1 MCISFNV
8 DIIYKDIMFTIVP
21 QPNNVIILSEYNT
34 FKLDSDTTISRFDC
48 AHDFRHFVKDYFG
61 FTVHRKE
68 NYETVITLS
77 YSDHIK
83 NSEGYELLCK
93 NGSIHIKGKSDTGIF
108 YGLETLKQLL
118 IEGNGKLPDF
128 IIIDEP
134 LYSFRGFMLDSVS
147 DFQSVEFI
155 KKIINTLALHKIN
168 VLQWRL
174 SGNAAFR
181 FESKLYPELS
191 AGFKHYSIK
200 DLKEI
205 RDYAKSRQIKII
217 PEIDMPTN
225 CKAIIS
231 VHGELCCYKK
241 SEAKSKHIN
250 RSSLCAGESL
260 AYEFCVN
267 ILSELINTFKTDTI
281 HIGGGGTY
289 NGKEYL
295 CEKCRQRMLYENLK
309 NEDELHSY
317 FINRVCRHFLNNNIN
332 VVMWDNFET
341 GAPYMLDQRI
351 IWQVTG
357 IKKNKDYILHELAA
371 GRRLIVS
378 ISNHYFLN
386 LPYSVNSLKKAY
398 EFMPEICNRNIDG
411 ICCALWTDYLKTDG
425 SEEKLMH
432 PRLGAI
438 SEIAW
443 SDIFDRSYKRF
454 AFGLDDYFDV
464 LSFFEIGYTNEKR
477 ANPNKFS
484 AFFENL
490 RKPIKK
496 KFKD

>member
-1 MCISFNV
+1 
-8 DIIYKDIMFTIVP
+8 MFTVVP
-21 QPNNVIILSEYNT
+21 QPNNIIILSENT
-34 FKLDSDTTISRFDC
+34 TFELSADTTISRFDC
-48 AHDFRHFVKDYFG
+48 AHDFRHFVKDYFD

-68 NYETVITLS
+68 SDEAVITLS
-77 YSDHIK
+77 YSNHIK
-83 NSEGYELLCK
+83 NNEGYELLCED
-93 NGSIHIKGKSDTGIF
+93 GSIHIKGKSDSGIF

-128 IIIDEP
+128 KVIDEP

-168 VLQWRL
+168 ILQWRL

-191 AGFKHYSIK
+191 KGFRHYSIK

-231 VHGELCCYKK
+231 VHNELCCYKK
-241 SEAKSKHIN
+241 CNSKSNNMN
-250 RSSLCAGESL
+250 RSSLCAGEPLS
-260 AYEFCVN
+260 YEFCVN
-267 ILSELINTFKTDTI
+267 ILAELAEVFKTDTI

-295 CEKCRQRMLYENLK
+295 CKKCRQRILDENLK

-317 FINRVCRHFLNNNIN
+317 FINKVCKHFLDNGIN
-332 VVMWDNFET
+332 VMMWDNFET
-341 GAPYMLDQRI
+341 GAPHLLDPRI

-357 IKKNKDYILHELAA
+357 LKKNKDEVLHELEV
-371 GRRLIVS
+371 GRRIV
-378 ISNHYFLN
+378 ISVSNPYFLN
-386 LPYSVNSLKKAY
+386 LPYSVNPLKKAY
-398 EFMPEICNRNIDG
+398 EFMPELCSRDIDG

-425 SEEKLMH
+425 REEKLMH

-443 SDIFDRSYKRF
+443 SDIFDRNYKRF
-454 AFGLDDYFDV
+454 AFGLDDYLDV
-464 LSFFEIGYTNEKR
+464 LSFFEIGYAKPKSV
-477 ANPNKFS
+477 NPNKFS
-484 AFFENL
+484 AFFENI
-490 RKPIKK
+490 RKPIRK